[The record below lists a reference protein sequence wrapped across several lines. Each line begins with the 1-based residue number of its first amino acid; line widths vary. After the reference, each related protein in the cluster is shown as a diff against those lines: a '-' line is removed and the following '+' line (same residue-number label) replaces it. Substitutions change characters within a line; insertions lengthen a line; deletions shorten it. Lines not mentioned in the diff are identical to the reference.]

1 MGFNYRDLKFAEENG
16 YKIGMWKG
24 KAVFSCS
31 SDNLSEKGTG
41 AYFVLY
47 DDENTIV
54 KKNNNGD
61 WMAYGSVSVNGDVNE
76 YGSGR
81 RYTVVE
87 APAAQEVSH
96 EATYTPGYDIEERPT
111 GDVKCELDVE
121 ATLKKAREMT
131 VSDLLAGF
139 NMMV

>member
-1 MGFNYRDLKFAEENG
+1 MGFNYRDLKIAEENG

-54 KKNNNGD
+54 KKNNSGD
-61 WMAYGSVSVNGDVNE
+61 WMAYGSVSTNGDVSE
-76 YGSGR
+76 YSSGR
-81 RYTVVE
+81 RYTVIE
-87 APAAQEVSH
+87 TPTAA
-96 EATYTPGYDIEERPT
+96 EATTASYTPGYDIEERPV
-111 GDVKCELDVE
+111 GDVKCEIDVE
-121 ATLKKAREMT
+121 ATLKKAREM
-131 VSDLLAGF
+131 SIADLLEGF
-139 NMMV
+139 NVTV

>member
-1 MGFNYRDLKFAEENG
+1 MGFNYRDLKIAEENG

-61 WMAYGSVSVNGDVNE
+61 WMAYGSVSTNGDVNE
-76 YGSGR
+76 YSSGR

-87 APAAQEVSH
+87 APTAAETTTAS
-96 EATYTPGYDIEERPT
+96 YTPGYDIEERPV
-111 GDVKCELDVE
+111 GDVKCEIDVE
-121 ATLKKAREMT
+121 ATLKKAREM
-131 VSDLLAGF
+131 SIADLLEGF
-139 NMMV
+139 SVTV